1 MSKNKNDF
9 FSNDFG
15 QEPSIK
21 SGINQSV
28 NPEIMKNNSLSHES
42 EGETALESK
51 FRKTLSHNFDK
62 RLSKHFISG
71 KDMSQFRESLKES
84 GILGY
89 KEGQNIKVRE
99 LPKISNE
106 TYEKFKNSNTDKAT
120 LDNLYNT
127 LTKSNCN
134 FKSVESNNSLGGLTP
149 LTYLIESSFAM
160 NFNKAREIK
169 DKYDMLKP
177 YIYNYRTINGDGN
190 CFYRAAMFRYLEIMV
205 LNNKIEYLQNITYDV
220 YNSFN
225 SEELKSRL
233 NIGNVNI
240 KPSLTINLLILITD
254 LLKTG
259 NILLAHNILVKSFCI
274 CRKFDYAIIFYF
286 RYILYDYIKKNEE
299 KTYLK
304 SFPIKIGNLLP
315 SQYETEDGKFLYD
328 LFYTNYLLKFY
339 TDAEK
344 IVIYLTP
351 FVLGVPLNVI
361 IFDDN
366 EEEILQNFKWEEGNG
381 LNLIDEVSLLNRK
394 NHYEIVYSQRDYEKY
409 QNIFENY
416 ENHQK
421 SVILSDIEKYLKLL
435 PNDNNDNLLAGISES
450 KHKLTPKTMVIQ
462 RNNLHNMDKYN
473 IGKYNEDNKVKSD
486 IVNKTGKNPN
496 IINNIDLINGN
507 KINDNNININQNQNR
522 KNELNPKVKVQS
534 NKNNNN
540 NINNPYLNNNQY
552 ERQNQN
558 NNNIKNDID
567 NNIYQNN
574 NKNHNINV
582 NNINQYNSSNNQ
594 NKAKINP
601 GQNNG
606 YNNQN
611 NYQPSRQNMQPH
623 NNQNILQE
631 QNAINNNIY
640 NNQKGSQNNSDIS
653 NQLARQNNNNLQNN
667 MIQNNKFINSKYS
680 QNNNNNSNNLVNN
693 QNNINKRNYKIN
705 PNENINNKPNQ
716 KNEEIGLKTP
726 GNEHLSKQSNNNHTQ
741 GSNNSNQFIC
751 KICKNPL
758 NITNLT
764 LCQNCFKNEILNEVY
779 SSYLQYLN
787 QPNMPEESIN
797 AYITITNFKN
807 EKKTLNLDDAL
818 ARYNHYFPNPNQKFE
833 RKQMIL
839 ELKKR
844 LCVACLNDIKTY
856 NFYELPCKCRI
867 CSLNHLNSYLS
878 FFQDFKR
885 GFVCNCKTN
894 YDRHMMMEL
903 TLIKGL
909 NNDINSRINFYFQKK
924 LDSICCICA
933 KTDHIRGYSNTL
945 VCLEIPE
952 YNGFLYSLKHYFCTN
967 CTQVNRNKEFFCQI
981 CRIKHFWN

>member
-1 MSKNKNDF
+1 M
-9 FSNDFG
+9 
-15 QEPSIK
+15 
-21 SGINQSV
+21 
-28 NPEIMKNNSLSHES
+28 
-42 EGETALESK
+42 
-51 FRKTLSHNFDK
+51 
-62 RLSKHFISG
+62 
-71 KDMSQFRESLKES
+71 
-84 GILGY
+84 
-89 KEGQNIKVRE
+89 
-99 LPKISNE
+99 
-106 TYEKFKNSNTDKAT
+106 
-120 LDNLYNT
+120 
-127 LTKSNCN
+127 
-134 FKSVESNNSLGGLTP
+134 
-149 LTYLIESSFAM
+149 
-160 NFNKAREIK
+160 
-169 DKYDMLKP
+169 
-177 YIYNYRTINGDGN
+177 
-190 CFYRAAMFRYLEIMV
+190 
-205 LNNKIEYLQNITYDV
+205 
-220 YNSFN
+220 
-225 SEELKSRL
+225 
-233 NIGNVNI
+233 
-240 KPSLTINLLILITD
+240 
-254 LLKTG
+254 
-259 NILLAHNILVKSFCI
+259 
-274 CRKFDYAIIFYF
+274 
-286 RYILYDYIKKNEE
+286 
-299 KTYLK
+299 
-304 SFPIKIGNLLP
+304 
-315 SQYETEDGKFLYD
+315 
-328 LFYTNYLLKFY
+328 
-339 TDAEK
+339 
-344 IVIYLTP
+344 
-351 FVLGVPLNVI
+351 
-361 IFDDN
+361 
-366 EEEILQNFKWEEGNG
+366 
-381 LNLIDEVSLLNRK
+381 SLLNRK
-394 NHYEIVYSQRDYEKY
+394 NHYEIVYSQKDYDKY
-409 QNIFENY
+409 QKIFENY

-421 SVILSDIEKYLKLL
+421 SVILSDIDKYLKLL

-450 KHKLTPKTMVIQ
+450 KHKLAPKTMVIQ

-473 IGKYNEDNKVKSD
+473 IGNYNEDNKVKSD
-486 IVNKTGKNPN
+486 IVNKKANNPN

-540 NINNPYLNNNQY
+540 NINNNQY

-567 NNIYQNN
+567 NNIYQNT

-611 NYQPSRQNMQPH
+611 NYQPSRQNIQPH

-705 PNENINNKPNQ
+705 QNENMNNKPNQ

-726 GNEHLSKQSNNNHTQ
+726 GNGHSSKQSSN
-741 GSNNSNQFIC
+741 SNNQGFNNLNQFIC
-751 KICKNPL
+751 KNCKTPL

-787 QPNMPEESIN
+787 QPDMPEELIN
-797 AYITITNFKN
+797 ANITITNFKN

-818 ARYNHYFPNPNQKFE
+818 ARYNHYFPNQNQKFD

-856 NFYELPCKCRI
+856 SFYELPCKCRI
-867 CSLNHLNSYLS
+867 CSLDHLNSYLS

-885 GFVCNCKTN
+885 GFFCRCKTN

-909 NNDINSRINFYFQKK
+909 NNDINSRINYYFQKK

-933 KTDHIRGYSNTL
+933 KTGNIRGYSNTL
-945 VCLEIPE
+945 VCLEKPE
-952 YNGFLYSLKHYFCTN
+952 YNRFLYSLKHYFCTN
-967 CTQVNRNKEFFCQI
+967 CTEVNRNKEFFCQI